1 MRVLTA
7 LAYPLVNGG
16 SPINKTT
23 GMLQPLLLARF
34 SLQPSDNI
42 YTQMLALISTQ
53 ENTSC
58 Y

>member
-1 MRVLTA
+1 MRVPTV
-7 LAYPLVNGG
+7 LAYSPT
-16 SPINKTT
+16 PINKTT
-23 GMLQPLLLARF
+23 GMLQPLLLAWF

-42 YTQMLALISTQ
+42 YIQTLALISTQ